1 MLLYRHVTLLVT
13 MILGINGC
21 AMYPNQEEQKV
32 RISREDFSNSY
43 RVAITSYQREA
54 DIDTLVMKTTI
65 WTLLREGSVNEALS
79 RITKLEKIDSTM
91 QAAASEF
98 LPSNAEILGRSEYGA
113 TSPIMGSD
121 IVADDAMR
129 IALAKGYDALL
140 FVAVQP
146 ILTTGGTTGLES
158 FTIQLQGLT
167 QLHKVL
173 PSGKI
178 GGNTAILTTQDL
190 VGCEQPSELSTAG
203 QLRLAIDNCVNNLA
217 IKLKQSFRSRIE
229 N

>member
-1 MLLYRHVTLLVT
+1 MLLYRHVTLLVI
-13 MILGINGC
+13 MIWGINGC
-21 AMYPNQEEQKV
+21 AMYPDQEEQKA
-32 RISREDFSNSY
+32 RISSEDFSKSY

-54 DIDTLVMKTTI
+54 DIDTLVMQTTI
-65 WTLLREGSVNEALS
+65 WTLLRQGSVNEALS

-91 QAAASEF
+91 QAAANEF
-98 LPSNAEILGRSEYGA
+98 LPSSAEILDRSEYGA
-113 TSPIMGSD
+113 TSPIMGTD

-146 ILTTGGTTGLES
+146 VLTTGGTTGLES
-158 FTIQLQGLT
+158 FAIQLRGLT

-173 PSGKI
+173 PSGEI

-190 VGCEQPSELSTAG
+190 VGCEQPSEFSNAG
-203 QLRLAIDNCVNNLA
+203 QLRLAIDSCVSNLA
-217 IKLKQSFRSRIE
+217 IKLKQSFRSRIG